1 MFEWPL
7 GDAQAEAVESRNGK
21 PYSRILELDVAT
33 QRYSERQWKY
43 QFEEAGHVAADFQM
57 LGAATGLVIERDDAT
72 EGAGANC
79 LKAGIA
85 PASSSGLSG
94 PEFALSNHFR

>member
-7 GDAQAEAVESRNGK
+7 GEAQAKAVESRNGK

-43 QFEEAGHVAADFQM
+43 QFEEAGHVAA
-57 LGAATGLVIERDDAT
+57 
-72 EGAGANC
+72 ANC
-79 LKAGIA
+79 LNAGIA
-85 PASSSGLSG
+85 PASLSGLSV